1 MPLKHVKAMFDFT
14 AWSVAFH
21 HSVLLWCDLYVFCN
35 IGKAIVYKLL
45 ENILH
50 GLFLEII
57 NETDTDIHQNISPTF
72 WGKTHYI

>member
-1 MPLKHVKAMFDFT
+1 MQGK
-14 AWSVAFH
+14 WSF
-21 HSVLLWCDLYVFCN
+21 LYVFYN

-57 NETDTDIHQNISPTF
+57 NETDTDIRQNISPTF
-72 WGKTHYI
+72 